1 MIEKQD
7 YELIPGEDDNWN
19 IRFLKGDYIESVM
32 TFNTIKVVGEELHF
46 DYSLISSP
54 DDNLKE
60 DDQDFQV
67 VVQKVLLS
75 ILESAIGNQE
85 E

>member
-7 YELIPGEDDNWN
+7 YELIPGEDGNWN

-32 TFNTIKVVGEELHF
+32 TFNVIKVVGEELHF